1 MACPPTWQQSL
12 SSALASVV
20 LCKTSML
27 RLQNSQV
34 RPPPGSL
41 LCVRLTL
48 GGLHGAYFHIFVL
61 LFSTPGVHTL
71 LRKLQFLFEL
81 PARLNKC
88 LEMQAYAQAV
98 RSHRRARCVLQQY
111 SHLPSFK
118 GIQDDCHAIMDKLA
132 QELRQKFRWESLN
145 LHLHCGLHS
154 EET

>member
-1 MACPPTWQQSL
+1 MACLPTWRQSQIL
-12 SSALASVV
+12 VPASVV
-20 LCKTSML
+20 LCKTSMH

-34 RPPPGSL
+34 RPEL
-41 LCVRLTL
+41 FVLCPFWQRQ
-48 GGLHGAYFHIFVL
+48 GGDSNIFVS
-61 LFSTPGVHTL
+61 FSTLGVHTL

-88 LEMQAYAQAV
+88 LELQAFAQAV

-132 QELRQKFRWESLN
+132 QELRQKFR
-145 LHLHCGLHS
+145 
-154 EET
+154 